1 MGKELNLF
9 GDTTLI
15 SSCYGF
21 ETNSIT
27 DYRINSWYQKT
38 SKGRKF
44 APLLQTLPPT
54 HEAFR
59 ANVKRAHFQVV
70 RL

>member
-1 MGKELNLF
+1 MGKELNLL

-21 ETNSIT
+21 ETNNIT

-44 APLLQTLPPT
+44 APFSKLYHQGMKHLEQM
-54 HEAFR
+54 
-59 ANVKRAHFQVV
+59 
-70 RL
+70 